1 MPSGARLGRTAKKD
15 RLLGLSIPMLLIG
28 VGFIAGAYF
37 SYIDQNTGP
46 EAMAKVS
53 GCSGS
58 YGRYSSGVVCQGTWV
73 VGGALVGGN
82 GHVVVGEVQDAD
94 DSDAGHTISV
104 HLHGDTAYPTKN
116 SLRVPIIFLVLGLHA
131 LYVGAWALVFGAPQS
146 WTGRRPPP
154 AACRVVTGV
163 RRPEAVSVTS
173 GQG

>member
-1 MPSGARLGRTAKKD
+1 VKKN

-28 VGFIAGAYF
+28 VGFLAGAYF

-53 GCSGS
+53 NCSGS
-58 YGRYSSGVVCQGTWV
+58 YGRYSSGVVCQGTWI

-82 GHVVVGEVQDAD
+82 GHVVVGEVQDAN

-116 SLRVPIIFLVLGLHA
+116 SLRVPIIFLVFGLPAVYIGVRA
-131 LYVGAWALVFGAPQS
+131 LLFGAPQS
-146 WTGRRPPP
+146 WTGRRASRQ
-154 AACRVVTGV
+154 AAV
-163 RRPEAVSVTS
+163 
-173 GQG
+173 